1 MIKSFKHI
9 CSAVAVMAAFL
20 FAACDEVG
28 VNERYIAVEPSI
40 PIDTTDTTGL
50 SIYRGVLV
58 EEFSGQLCVNC
69 PAASEFLENIQDN
82 YGKDTVIVVSLHAGA
97 NVMLGINKQMGEAMG
112 VEGLVTDFGE
122 QMFSSYGLSSE
133 PNAVIDR
140 RSGVLGNTQ
149 QWLTSIV
156 SSLRTPATEA
166 LSLTTSY
173 DEATRQLTVNV
184 LGRSTNENGFAG
196 NIHVWLT
203 EDSISTVQRLEG
215 GGYEFDHM
223 FHNIFRASATPQTG
237 NPVTIPYANEP
248 QQVYTATF
256 TLEANWKPEHI
267 SVVAFV
273 DNASGVANAVRA
285 DVIAKDNE

>member
-9 CSAVAVMAAFL
+9 SSALAVTAAFL

-28 VNERYIAVEPSI
+28 EGERYIDVPVKAAS
-40 PIDTTDTTGL
+40 
-50 SIYRGVLV
+50 RCVLV
-58 EEFSGQLCVNC
+58 EEFSGQRCVNC
-69 PAASEFLENIQDN
+69 PAASEFLENIQET

-97 NVMLGINKQMGEAMG
+97 SINLGINKQMGEAMG

-122 QMFSSYGLSSE
+122 QLFSSYGLSSE
-133 PNAVIDR
+133 PNAVVDR

-149 QWLTSIV
+149 QWLTSIA
-156 SSLRTPATEA
+156 SSLRNPVTEA

-184 LGRSTNENGFAG
+184 LGRSTNEDGFAG

-203 EDSISTVQRLEG
+203 EDSIVTLQLFSGSVDPQ
-215 GGYEFDHM
+215 HM
-223 FHNIFRASATPQTG
+223 FHNIFRASATHLAG

-256 TLEANWKPEHI
+256 TLEANWKPENM

-273 DNASGVANAVRA
+273 DNASGVANATRA
-285 DVIAKDNE
+285 DAIAKDSDNKGGVR

>member
-9 CSAVAVMAAFL
+9 CSALAVTAAFF

-28 VNERYIAVEPSI
+28 VNERYIIVEPSNPVGTI
-40 PIDTTDTTGL
+40 NKA
-50 SIYRGVLV
+50 VLV

-82 YGKDTVIVVSLHAGA
+82 YGKDTVIVVSLHAGV
-97 NVMLGINKQMGEAMG
+97 NQMLGISKEMGQAMG
-112 VEGLVTDFGE
+112 YEGLVTDFGE
-122 QMFSSYGLSSE
+122 QMFSSYGLTSE
-133 PNAVIDR
+133 PNAVVDR

-156 SSLRTPATEA
+156 NSLRTPATEA
-166 LSLTTSY
+166 LSLSTSY

-184 LGRSTNENGFAG
+184 LGRSTIEDGFTG

-215 GGYEFDHM
+215 GGYEFDHV
-223 FHNIFRASATPQTG
+223 FNNIFRASATHLAG
-237 NPVTIPYANEP
+237 NPVTLPYANEP

-256 TLEANWKPEHI
+256 TLEANWKPEHL

-273 DNASGVANAVRA
+273 DNASGVANAARA
-285 DVIAKDNE
+285 DVISSDGGSSAAE